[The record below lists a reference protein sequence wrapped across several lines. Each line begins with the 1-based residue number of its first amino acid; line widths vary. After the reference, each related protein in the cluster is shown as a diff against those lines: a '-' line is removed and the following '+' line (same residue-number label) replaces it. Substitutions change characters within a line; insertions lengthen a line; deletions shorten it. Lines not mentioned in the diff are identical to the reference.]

1 MIIATTYENGDI
13 YGHFGHTKEFK
24 LYQIEGNT
32 VISSKV
38 IETLGSGHGAL
49 AQFLKI
55 NNVDILICGGIGMG
69 ARVALSEAGIKLLP
83 GVTGN
88 ADMAVDDYLHLRLNY
103 NPDATC
109 NHHHEDGHNC
119 GEHDCSD
126 QECGGHCK

>member
-1 MIIATTYENGDI
+1 MIIATTYENGEV

-32 VISSKV
+32 VTSSKV

-49 AQFLKI
+49 AQFLRI

-83 GVTGN
+83 GVSGN
-88 ADMAVDDYLHLRLNY
+88 ADKAVDDYLHLRLNY

-109 NHHHEDGHNC
+109 NHQHEDGHNC
-119 GEHDCSD
+119 GEHDC
-126 QECGGHCK
+126 GGHCK